1 MLYKCLKSAI
11 VLGID
16 AYPVDVEIDLSNGLP
31 GLAIVGLPDTA
42 TTESKERVRSAI
54 HNSGYEYPLKRIT
67 VNLAPAHLKKD
78 RAFFDLAIAIGIL
91 LASGQISS
99 TEAMSGYLIAGEISL
114 NAKILPLNGILPIA
128 ALAREAG
135 LKLIAPAA
143 NYNEIRMVEGLEFYV
158 FDSLSDIVGYFSHGR
173 YELKNEPS
181 AATGTGNGTPCD
193 FSDVAG
199 QSFAKRA
206 LEIAA
211 AGGHAIMMRGV
222 PGSGKTMMASCLPGI
237 LPAMTFEESLE
248 VSKIY
253 SIAGMLSD
261 SRLIEKRAFRS
272 PHHSISEAAM
282 IGGTSIPRPGE
293 VSLAHN
299 GVLFLDEFTQ
309 YKKTVIEALRQPLN
323 DGAVTIS
330 RAYATYTYPARFM
343 LVAASNP
350 CPCGYLGDTRI
361 RCVCSPSLLR
371 SYRSRISG
379 PIIDRIDIQIEI
391 ARVERRDMLREAGA
405 ESSAAVAERVM
416 RARRIQQKR
425 FSAPVAGD
433 IAIYAN
439 GNMSQREV
447 KRYCVLPLR
456 VETILQNALEKFNL
470 TMRSYYKILKVARTI
485 ADIAG
490 KELIEKEDVCEAI
503 QYRTGLN

>member
-1 MLYKCLKSAI
+1 LYKCLRSAI

-31 GLAIVGLPDTA
+31 CLTIVGLPDTA
-42 TTESKERVRSAI
+42 TNESKERVRSAI
-54 HNSGYEYPLKRIT
+54 HNSGHEYPLKRIT

-78 RAFFDLAIAIGIL
+78 RAFFDLAIAVGIL
-91 LASGQISS
+91 LASGQMES
-99 TEAMSGYLIAGEISL
+99 AGDMSGYLIAGEISL

-128 ALAREAG
+128 ALARESG
-135 LKLIAPAA
+135 LKLIAPSA
-143 NYNEIRMVEGLEFYV
+143 NYNEIKMVEGLEFFV
-158 FDSLSDIVGYFSHGR
+158 FASLADIVDFFSNGR
-173 YELKNEPS
+173 YELKS
-181 AATGTGNGTPCD
+181 ATRPAAENFNGNSFD
-193 FSDVAG
+193 FRDVAG
-199 QSFAKRA
+199 QSYARRA
-206 LEIAA
+206 IEIAA
-211 AGGHAIMMRGV
+211 AGGHAILMRGV

-237 LPAMTFEESLE
+237 LPAMTFDESLE

-261 SRLIEKRAFRS
+261 GRLVEKRAFRS
-272 PHHSISEAAM
+272 PHHSVSEAAM
-282 IGGTSIPRPGE
+282 IGGSRIPRPGE

-309 YKKTVIEALRQPLN
+309 YKKSVIEALRQPLS

-330 RAYATYTYPARFM
+330 RAAATYTYPARFM
-343 LVAASNP
+343 LVAACNP

-361 RCVCSPSLLR
+361 RCVCPPSLLR

-391 ARVERRDMLREAGA
+391 ARVEKRDILCQGSA
-405 ESSAAVAERVM
+405 ESSAAVAERVLA
-416 RARRIQQKR
+416 ARRIQQAR
-425 FSAPVAGD
+425 FRVSEPGGAP
-433 IAIYAN
+433 IYAN
-439 GNMSQREV
+439 GNMSQQEI
-447 KRYCVLPLR
+447 KRHCGLSSKI
-456 VETILQNALEKFNL
+456 EMILQNTLEKLDL

-490 KELIEKEDVCEAI
+490 RENIAKEDICEAI
-503 QYRTGLN
+503 HYRTGLN

>member
-1 MLYKCLKSAI
+1 MYKCLKSAI

-16 AYPVDVEIDLSNGLP
+16 AYPVDVEIDISNGLP
-31 GLAIVGLPDTA
+31 GLTIVGLPDTA
-42 TTESKERVRSAI
+42 TNESKERVRSAI
-54 HNSGYEYPLKRIT
+54 HNSGHEYPLKRIT

-78 RAFFDLAIAIGIL
+78 RAFFDLAIAFGIL
-91 LASGQISS
+91 FASGQINP
-99 TEAMSGYLIAGEISL
+99 ANDMSEYLIAGEISL

-143 NYNEIRMVEGLEFYV
+143 NYNEIKMIAGLDFYV
-158 FDSLSDIVGYFSHGR
+158 FDCLSDIVDYFSGGR
-173 YELKNEPS
+173 YDFKNIPAGVAEIRKEI
-181 AATGTGNGTPCD
+181 PCD
-193 FSDVAG
+193 LRDVAG
-199 QSFAKRA
+199 QAYAKRA

-282 IGGTSIPRPGE
+282 IGGSAMPRPGE

-309 YKKTVIEALRQPLN
+309 YKKTVIEALRQPLSE
-323 DGAVTIS
+323 GAVTIS
-330 RAYATYTYPARFM
+330 RARATYTYPARFM
-343 LVAASNP
+343 LVAACNP
-350 CPCGYLGDTRI
+350 CPCGYLGDARI
-361 RCVCSPSLLR
+361 RCVCAPSLLR

-379 PIIDRIDIQIEI
+379 PIIDRIDIQVDI
-391 ARVERRDMLREAGA
+391 ARVERRDILCKGNA
-405 ESSAAVAERVM
+405 ESSAAVADRVSA
-416 RARRIQQKR
+416 ARRVQQGR
-425 FSAPVAGD
+425 LSEADGAGVR
-433 IAIYAN
+433 IYAN
-439 GNMSQREV
+439 GNMGQREV
-447 KRYCVLPLR
+447 KRYCQLQPR
-456 VETILQNALEKFNL
+456 VETLLQNAVEKLNL

-485 ADIAG
+485 ADMAG
-490 KELIEKEDVCEAI
+490 KDHIGKEEICEAI
-503 QYRTGLN
+503 QYRTGIS

>member
-1 MLYKCLKSAI
+1 MYKCLRSAI

-31 GLAIVGLPDTA
+31 GLTIVGLPDTA
-42 TTESKERVRSAI
+42 TNESKERVRSAI
-54 HNSGYEYPLKRIT
+54 HNSGHDYPLKRIT

-78 RAFFDLAIAIGIL
+78 RAFFDLAIAVGIL
-91 LASGQISS
+91 IASGQID
-99 TEAMSGYLIAGEISL
+99 TADDMSKYLIAGEISL

-135 LKLIAPAA
+135 LKLIAPSA
-143 NYNEIRMVEGLEFYV
+143 NYNEIKMVAGLEFFV
-158 FDSLSDIVGYFSHGR
+158 FDSLSDIVEYFSNGG
-173 YELKNEPS
+173 YVLKKGDS
-181 AATGTGNGTPCD
+181 AAVENPAKNPCD
-193 FSDVAG
+193 LRDVAG
-199 QSFAKRA
+199 QSYAKRA

-237 LPAMTFEESLE
+237 LPAMTFDESLE

-282 IGGTSIPRPGE
+282 IGGTRIPRPGE

-309 YKKTVIEALRQPLN
+309 YKKSVIEALRQPLS

-330 RAYATYTYPARFM
+330 RAAATYTYPARFM
-343 LVAASNP
+343 LVAACNP

-361 RCVCSPSLLR
+361 RCVCAPSILR

-379 PIIDRIDIQIEI
+379 PVIDRIDIQLEI
-391 ARVERRDMLREAGA
+391 ARVERRDILCQGSA
-405 ESSAAVAERVM
+405 ESSSAVADRVM
-416 RARRIQQKR
+416 AARRIQQIR
-425 FSAPVAGD
+425 FRVSEQGGA
-433 IAIYAN
+433 AIYAN
-439 GNMSQREV
+439 GNMSQQEI
-447 KRYCVLPLR
+447 KRYCALSPK
-456 VETILQNALEKFNL
+456 VEMLLQNAIEKLDL

-490 KELIEKEDVCEAI
+490 KEHIGKEDVCEAI